1 MSGTAETPEATATLE
16 PTGEAFALPASFA
29 QQRLWFLD
37 RLEPNSAA
45 YNVPMATRL
54 RGPLNVGALESAL
67 NQLVERHESLRTGFV
82 LEDGTPQQLISPPRP
97 LPLPVTNL
105 ADRPEPEELVQR
117 LVEEE
122 ARRPFDLSSDRQIR
136 VALFRLGDED
146 HVFTL
151 TIHHIVADAW
161 SLGVLNRELTALYN
175 AAREGRDAELP
186 ELALQYGDFAVWQQD
201 WLQGGGLDGQ
211 LEYWK
216 QQLAGA
222 PALLELPT
230 DRPRPAEQSFR
241 GATTRTALPLALSE
255 RLSDLSKRE
264 GATMFMTLL
273 TAFMTLL
280 ARYTGRNDILVA
292 SPVANR
298 SRSELEGIV
307 GLFVNTLV
315 LRSSIDGD
323 ASFAQNL
330 ARVREASLGAFS
342 NQDLP
347 FEKLVQELNPKRDR
361 SHAPLA
367 QVIFVAQ
374 NAMATPPGL
383 AGLQQE
389 RLGAERGTAKFD
401 LGLFVH
407 EHPDGLRVSLEYC
420 TALFEAPTIS
430 RMLEHLQTLL
440 EGIVADPSRPVGLL
454 PVLSD
459 AERELVLPRWN
470 EDARSELDDRCVHE
484 LVAEQAR
491 RTPDVV
497 AVRQAGVELSYAEL
511 DARANRL
518 AQHLLGLGVGP
529 DVVVAIAAER
539 SLETMVAVLAT
550 LKAGGAYAPVDPNY
564 PADRIEFMLADSGT
578 PVLITQSH
586 LLERLPAHSG
596 ETVCLDRDQE
606 AIAAHDAVAPRTEVN
621 PDHLAYV
628 LYTSGSTGWPK
639 GVAMSHRPLTN
650 LLDWQLEHWCERGPA
665 RTLQFASLSFD
676 VAFQEIFS
684 TWCSGGTLVLID
696 EDTRRDVH
704 ALAGRLA
711 EEGIERLYLPFVGL
725 EAMCAAAEHLDLAIP
740 SLRDVMTA
748 GEQLKAT
755 PSIKSFFGRNRD
767 ARLFNHYG
775 PTESHVVTSY
785 TLPADPADWPAL
797 PPIGRPISG
806 ARIYLLDQ
814 RLQPVPFG
822 VPADLYIGGVSLAR
836 GYLGRPELTAERFLE
851 DPFDADPGS
860 RIYRTGD
867 IARYRPDGN
876 IEFLGRS
883 DDQVKVRG
891 FRVELGEVETAL
903 SALPSVGQAAV
914 LLREDDPGDVRL
926 VGYVTIVPGHPV
938 EPSGILSALR
948 QSLPDYMVPQHLVM
962 LASFPLTPTG
972 KVERKA
978 LPAPD
983 GVSHTSTDFAQPTT
997 ELEAELVG
1005 IWQRVLKVD
1014 RIGIDDNFFELGGHS
1029 LLAVQLVHAV
1039 ENELDRICALPM
1051 LFRTGTV
1058 RSLAAELR
1066 AGGADCTTPTV
1077 LKLRSEGTG
1086 PPIFCISGVHVY
1098 QELADALGVDAPVY
1112 GIFLPYEQE
1121 MFDNDQ
1127 MSLSIEEMAAG
1138 YLEVVRA
1145 EQPHG
1150 PYVFLGLSVGGLLI
1164 YEMAHQLERAG
1175 EDVSLLVILDTIVP
1189 GTLRSDWKRVMRRRR
1204 LKVTSK
1210 IKQAASAVG
1219 LRPTPP
1225 ESQRELARLARM
1237 RIEIYNHARR
1247 RYQLHPYGG
1256 RAVLVRSETTVKW
1269 AGDML
1274 ADPTFGWGEH
1284 VEQLAIYDAVGDHI
1298 THLRR
1303 PHVQTLATKLRPH
1316 IEQARAVSQSRE

>member
-1 MSGTAETPEATATLE
+1 MSRTQTPDTPATLE

-37 RLEPNSAA
+37 RLEPNSAT
-45 YNVPMATRL
+45 YNVPMAQRL
-54 RGPLNVGALESAL
+54 RGHLDVGALESAL

-82 LEDGTPQQLISPPRP
+82 LRDGSPEQLISPPRP
-97 LPLPVTNL
+97 LALPITDL
-105 ADRPEPEELVQR
+105 GGRPEAEAEVQR
-117 LVEEE
+117 LLQEE
-122 ARRPFDLSSDRQIR
+122 ARRPFDLSGDRLIR
-136 VALFRLGDED
+136 VALFRLAEQD

-161 SLGVLNRELTALYN
+161 SMGVLNRELTALYN
-175 AAREGRDAELP
+175 ALREGRDAQLP
-186 ELALQYGDFAVWQQD
+186 ELAIQYGDFAVWQQD
-201 WLQGGGLDGQ
+201 WLQAGGLDSQ
-211 LEYWK
+211 LGYWK

-222 PALLELPT
+222 PPLLELPT

-241 GATTRTALPLALSE
+241 GATLRTALPGPLSE
-255 RLSDLSKRE
+255 RLRELSERA

-280 ARYTGRNDILVA
+280 GRYSGRSDILVA

-298 SRSELEGIV
+298 NRSELEGIV

-315 LRSSIDGD
+315 LRCEIDGED
-323 ASFAQNL
+323 SFTENL
-330 ARVREASLGAFS
+330 ARVRETSLDAFS

-347 FEKLVQELNPKRDR
+347 FEKLVQEVNPKRDR
-361 SHAPLA
+361 SHTPLA
-367 QVIFVAQ
+367 QVLFVAQ
-374 NAMATPPGL
+374 NAVPAPPRL
-383 AGLQQE
+383 AGLEQE
-389 RLGAERGTAKFD
+389 RLSAERGTAKFD

-407 EHPDGLRVSLEYC
+407 DDPAGLRVSLEYC

-430 RMLEHLQTLL
+430 RMLAHLQTLL
-440 EGIVADPSRPVGLL
+440 EAIVADPSRPVGQLAL
-454 PVLSD
+454 LSD
-459 AERELVLPRWN
+459 AERDLVLPRG
-470 EDARSELDDRCVHE
+470 SESGERDDRCVHD
-484 LVAEQAR
+484 LVAEQAGR
-491 RTPDVV
+491 SPDVV
-497 AVRQAGVELSYAEL
+497 AVRLDGVELSYAEL

-518 AQHLLGLGVGP
+518 AQHLRERGVGP

-539 SLETMVAVLAT
+539 SLDTMVAVLAV
-550 LKAGGAYAPVDPNY
+550 LKAGGAYAPVDPSY
-564 PADRIEFMLADSGT
+564 PQERIEYMLADSGT
-578 PVLITQSH
+578 PVLLTQSH

-596 ETVCLDRDQE
+596 ETVCLDRDRA
-606 AIAAHDAVAPRTEVN
+606 AIAAHDAVAPITGVDA
-621 PDHLAYV
+621 DHLAYV
-628 LYTSGSTGWPK
+628 LYTSGSTGRPK

-650 LLDWQLEHWCERGPA
+650 LLAWQLAHWSAPGPA

-696 EDTRRDVH
+696 ESTRRDVH
-704 ALAGRLA
+704 ALAGRLG
-711 EEGIERLYLPFVGL
+711 EERIERLYLPFVGL
-725 EAMCAAAEHLDLAIP
+725 EAICEAAEHLDLTIP

-748 GEQLKAT
+748 GEQLKAAA
-755 PSIKSFFGRNRD
+755 PIKSFFQRHRD
-767 ARLFNHYG
+767 ATLFNHYG

-785 TLPADPADWPAL
+785 ALPGEPADWPAL

-806 ARIYLLDQ
+806 ARIYLLD
-814 RLQPVPFG
+814 RHLQPVPFG

-836 GYLGRPELTAERFLE
+836 GYLGRPELTAERFVE
-851 DPFDADPGS
+851 DPFDAGAGS

-867 IARYRPDGN
+867 VARHRPDGN

-903 SALPSVGQAAV
+903 SAVPSVGQAAV
-914 LLREDDPGDVRL
+914 MLREDGPDDVRL
-926 VGYVTIVPGHPV
+926 VGYVTIVPGRPV
-938 EPSGILSALR
+938 EASEILSALR
-948 QSLPDYMVPQHLVM
+948 RSLPDYMIPQHLVM
-962 LASFPLTPTG
+962 LTSFPFTPTG
-972 KVERKA
+972 KIERKA

-983 GVSHTSTDFAQPTT
+983 GVSHTSTEFAQPTT

-1077 LKLRSEGTG
+1077 LKLRSEGSGT
-1086 PPIFCISGVHVY
+1086 PIFCIAGVHVY
-1098 QELADALGVDAPVY
+1098 QELVDALGVDAPVY

-1121 MFDNDQ
+1121 MFENDQ

-1138 YLEVVRA
+1138 YLEVVR
-1145 EQPHG
+1145 EQQPHG
-1150 PYVFLGLSVGGLLI
+1150 PYVFFGLSVGGLLI

-1175 EDVSLLVILDTIVP
+1175 EQVSLLLILDTIVP
-1189 GTLRSDWKRVMRRRR
+1189 GTLRDDWKRVLRRRR
-1204 LKVTSK
+1204 LKVTSHMK
-1210 IKQAASAVG
+1210 EAASAVG
-1219 LRPTPP
+1219 LRPAPA

-1247 RYQLHPYGG
+1247 RYQLHPYSG
-1256 RAVLVRSETTVKW
+1256 RAVLVRSESTVTW
-1269 AGDML
+1269 AGDAL
-1274 ADPTFGWGEH
+1274 ADPTFGWGAH
-1284 VEQLAIYDAVGDHI
+1284 VRELEIYDAVGDHI

-1303 PHVQTLATKLRPH
+1303 PHVQGLATKLRPL
-1316 IEQARAVSQSRE
+1316 IEQARAAPQPRE